1 MTRIAIFAS
10 GNGSNAQKIAEYF
23 KDSSTVE
30 IVLILSNKKDA
41 YVLERADQ
49 LGIPSYV
56 FTRSQFNNTH
66 EVLDELKKNDVDFI
80 VLAGFLLLIPEY
92 LVDSYPEKIIN
103 IHPALL
109 PSYGGKGMYG
119 EKVHQAV
126 CEAKE
131 KETGITIHYV
141 NNKYDDGEI
150 IFQARVALNNNDTP
164 EQVAQKVH
172 RLEYEH
178 YPKVIESVIN
188 N

>member
-30 IVLILSNKKDA
+30 IVLILSNKKEA
-41 YVLERADQ
+41 YVLERANQ
-49 LGIPSYV
+49 LGIPSFV
-56 FTRSQFNNTH
+56 FTKSQFNNTQD
-66 EVLDELKKNDVDFI
+66 VLAELKKYDVDFI

-92 LVDSYPEKIIN
+92 LVEAYPEKMIN

-109 PSYGGKGMYG
+109 PNYGGKGMYG

-141 NNKYDDGEI
+141 NNKYDEGKI
-150 IFQARVALNNNDTP
+150 IFQAKVALNEGDTP
-164 EQVAQKVH
+164 EQVAEKVH